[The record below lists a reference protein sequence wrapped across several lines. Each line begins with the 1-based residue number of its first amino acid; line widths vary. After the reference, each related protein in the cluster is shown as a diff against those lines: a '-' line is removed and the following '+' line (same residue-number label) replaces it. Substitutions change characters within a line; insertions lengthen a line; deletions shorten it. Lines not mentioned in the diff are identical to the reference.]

1 MARLPRAVAPGAPH
15 HVLQRGNRGQK
26 IFAGDQDYK
35 EYLELLAEG
44 CTAAETSL
52 IAYCLLPNQVHLIL
66 TPRDDD
72 GLRAALGEAHR
83 RFTRAVNL
91 RRARRGGL
99 FRGRFASFPMDAPS
113 LGLCARYVEQA
124 PARARLVAKARDW
137 RWSSARTHLQGKAD
151 GLLDL
156 KAFDEIDDWRTA
168 LGQLLTA
175 AELKAV
181 AACERTGR
189 PLGSPAFVGRLEKR
203 LGRTLARQRP
213 GPKPKKRPKR
223 RPG

>member
-15 HVLQRGNRGQK
+15 HILQRGNRGQK
-26 IFAGDQDYK
+26 IFAAEEDYK

-44 CTAAETSL
+44 CAAAGTSL
-52 IAYCLLPNQVHLIL
+52 VTYCLLPNQVNLIL

-83 RFTRAVNL
+83 RFTRAVNS
-91 RRARRGGL
+91 RRARQGGL

-124 PARARLVAKARDW
+124 PVRARLVAKARDW
-137 RWSSARTHLQGKAD
+137 RWSSARTHLQNKPD
-151 GLLDL
+151 GLIDL
-156 KAFDEIDDWRTA
+156 KPFAAIDDWRDL
-168 LGQLLTA
+168 LGELLTS

-181 AACERTGR
+181 AGCERTGR
-189 PLGSPAFVGRLEKR
+189 PLGSSAFVGRLEKR

-213 GPKPKKRPKR
+213 GPKPKRRKKR
-223 RPG
+223 G